1 MPKFVGVADDDEEFF
16 QALELKYAMVAEDN
30 SWFILDDGNSNRS
43 YYNRIHNSH
52 YGSHAMM
59 GRVHYPI
66 DPDAINFDSLTDDET
81 DARSLK
87 DLAEQDNLYIRFDIG
102 QLKLHHSRES
112 LEYNK
117 PTQKE
122 IIEVL
127 KKSSFRD

>member
-1 MPKFVGVADDDEEFF
+1 
-16 QALELKYAMVAEDN
+16 
-30 SWFILDDGNSNRS
+30 
-43 YYNRIHNSH
+43 
-52 YGSHAMM
+52 MM

-81 DARSLK
+81 EARSLK

-122 IIEVL
+122 ILKVL
-127 KKSSFRD
+127 KKVRSEIEEIAKEKLGNAEDLWDAKVKYAQVM